1 MLVISLSALVSDFSV
16 SGLADTSFISFSVLL
31 AENEFSAA
39 FTENRAQID
48 PLFEYLSVDWTPQ
61 AGFGCSLEHVWIKK
75 EYKRNIRED
84 HAEQG

>member
-1 MLVISLSALVSDFSV
+1 MNVIVLKAYPLCSIHLANMLVISLSALVSDFSV

-48 PLFEYLSVDWTPQ
+48 PLFEYLSVD
-61 AGFGCSLEHVWIKK
+61 
-75 EYKRNIRED
+75 
-84 HAEQG
+84 